1 MTQPNRLTDG
11 GRIDRTSP
19 VRFRFNGLTLDGY
32 HGDTLAAALLANDV
46 HLIARSFK
54 YHRPRGIVSAGA
66 EEPNALVQIGRGAAR
81 TDPNIRA
88 TQADLYEGME
98 AESQNCWPSVG
109 LDVSAVNDVLNPLFA
124 AGFYY
129 KTFMWPASFWKGY
142 EYVIRRAAGLGRS
155 PREDD
160 PDRYDQRYDFCDVLV
175 AGAGPA
181 GISAALA
188 AARTGARVILCDEQS
203 EPGGSL
209 LSEPADGITL
219 DGNPAADWVA
229 SAVAELASY
238 DTVTILPRTTCF
250 GYYQDNFLGLLERV
264 TDHMAPANRPVAM
277 PRQRLWKVR
286 ARRTVLATGAIERS
300 MVFHG
305 NDRPGVMLAASVRS
319 YINRYAVL
327 PGKRIVVFANNDG
340 AYRTALDADRAGA
353 DVTVVDI
360 RPRPRGALPNAARA
374 AGIEIVAGHAVTE
387 TKGRTKLKR
396 VAVMALSSD
405 GSGVTGPGPRWI
417 DTDILAVSGG
427 WNPAVHL
434 FSQARGTL
442 GFDPEHDTF
451 IPDRPGQGTA
461 SAGSC
466 AGTWTL
472 AGCLA
477 EGHRAGAQG
486 AIAAGIA
493 APAPPLSDPAVSDR
507 LAGEITPMRTI
518 WQLPNPRPAHR
529 VRAFVDQQNDV
540 TAKDLK
546 LAIREGFSSVEHVK
560 RYTTTGMGTDQG
572 KIGNVTALGIVAEAM
587 ASTIPDVGVTTFRPP
602 YTPVT
607 LGAIAGRS
615 VKALYD
621 PVRTTPIHE
630 WHAAKGAMFEN
641 VGQWKRAWYYPKP
654 GETMDAAVK
663 RECAAVRSSAGLL
676 DATTLGKI
684 DIQGRDAAEFLNRI
698 YTNGWLKLGVGRAR
712 YGLML
717 GEDGMV
723 KDDGVTTRL
732 ADDHFHMTTTTGGAA
747 TVLSWLEEWHQ
758 TEWPSLE
765 VFLTSVTEQWA
776 VMTLGGPKSRDIL
789 ARLCPDIDLS
799 AEAFPF
805 MTVRYGHVAGVPAR
819 VFRIS
824 FTGELSF
831 EINVPASYGLAVWTA
846 LMETGAEDGLT
857 PYGTESM
864 HVLRAEKGLIIVGQE
879 TDGTIT
885 PPDLGMDWISGKKA
899 ADYIGKRSLARTDTI
914 RPDRKHL
921 VGLLPTDRG
930 LVLEEGAHIVA
941 SPDLPAPPVP
951 MLGHVTSSYDSPNV
965 GGSFALALI
974 AGGRDMQGRTL
985 YAVAPD
991 GRTTIPV
998 TVTSPVFVDPE
1009 GERQHA

>member
-1 MTQPNRLTDG
+1 MTQRNRLADG
-11 GRIDRTSP
+11 GRIDRSAALS
-19 VRFRFNGLTLDGY
+19 FRFNGLTLEGY
-32 HGDTLAAALLANDV
+32 QGDTLASALLANNV
-46 HLIARSFK
+46 HLVGRSFK
-54 YHRPRGIVSAGA
+54 YHRPRGIFSAGA

-88 TQADLYEGME
+88 TQAELYDGLE
-98 AESQNCWPSVG
+98 AESQNCWPSVD
-109 LDVSAVNDVLNPLFA
+109 LDVNAVNDVLNSLFV

-129 KTFMWPASFWKGY
+129 KTFMWPASFWKVY

-155 PREDD
+155 PTAHD
-160 PDRYDQRYDFCDVLV
+160 PDHYDQRYDFCDLLV
-175 AGAGPA
+175 VGAGPSGLA
-181 GISAALA
+181 AALA
-188 AARTGARVILCDEQS
+188 AARTGARVILCDEQA
-203 EPGGSL
+203 ELGGTL
-209 LSEPADGITL
+209 LSEADGGPVI
-219 DGNPAADWVA
+219 DGHRADAWVTAAI
-229 SAVAELASY
+229 AELSALPS
-238 DTVTILPRTTCF
+238 VTILPRTTCF

-264 TDHMAPANRPVAM
+264 TDHLAPSDRNEAA
-277 PRQRLWKVR
+277 PRQRFWKVR
-286 ARRTVLATGAIERS
+286 ARQTVLATGAIERS

-305 NDRPGVMLAASVRS
+305 NDRPGIMLAGALRS

-327 PGKRIVVFANNDG
+327 PGRRIVVFANNDG
-340 AYRTALDADRAGA
+340 AYRTAIDAHRVGGE
-353 DVTVVDI
+353 VTVVDI
-360 RPRPRGALPNAARA
+360 RPGPKGPLPDAARA
-374 AGIEIVAGHAVTE
+374 AGIEIIAGHTVTE
-387 TKGRTKLKR
+387 TKGRARIRR
-396 VAVMALSSD
+396 VGLMAMTPD
-405 GSGVTGPGPRWI
+405 GSGVKGTARKWLEA
-417 DTDILAVSGG
+417 DILAVSGG

-434 FSQARGTL
+434 FSQSRGTL
-442 GFDPEHDTF
+442 GFDSNRDT
-451 IPDRPGQGTA
+451 IVPQHPTQATA
-461 SAGSC
+461 CAGAS

-472 AGCLA
+472 AGCLEDGA
-477 EGHRAGAQG
+477 RQGAQ
-486 AIAAGIA
+486 AATAAGFA
-493 APAPPLSDPAVSDR
+493 ASFAPAPIVEGDEADESPL
-507 LAGEITPMRTI
+507 RTI
-518 WQLPNPRPAHR
+518 WQLPNPRPDHK

-572 KIGNVTALGIVAEAM
+572 KIGNVTALGIVAESM
-587 ASTIPDVGVTTFRPP
+587 ASTIPDIGVTTFRPP

-621 PVRTTPIHE
+621 PVRTTPMHE
-630 WHAAKGAMFEN
+630 WHDANGAMFEN

-654 GETMDAAVK
+654 GETMRDAVK
-663 RECAAVRSSAGLL
+663 RECAAVRSHAGLL

-698 YTNGWLKLGVGRAR
+698 YTNGWLKLGVGCAR
-712 YGLML
+712 YGVML

-732 ADDHFHMTTTTGGAA
+732 ADNHFHMTTTTGGAA
-747 TVLSWLEEWHQ
+747 TIMSWLEEWHQ

-776 VMTLGGPKSRDIL
+776 VMTLGGPKSREIL
-789 ARLCPDIDLS
+789 SRLCTDIDLS
-799 AEAFPF
+799 ADAFPF
-805 MTVRYGHVAGVPAR
+805 MTVRNGHVADVPAR
-819 VFRIS
+819 IFRIS

-831 EINVPASYGLAVWTA
+831 EINVPASYGLHVWSA
-846 LMETGAEDGLT
+846 LMKTGAQDGLT

-885 PPDLGMDWISGKKA
+885 PPDLGMDWISGKKKS
-899 ADYIGKRSLARTDTI
+899 DYIGKRSLVRADTI

-921 VGLLPTDRG
+921 VGLLPKDRT
-930 LVLEEGAHIVA
+930 LVLEEGAQIVESA
-941 SPDLPAPPVP
+941 SLPEPPVP

-974 AGGRDMQGRTL
+974 AGGRDMHGRTL

-998 TVTSPVFVDPE
+998 TVSSPVFVDPE
-1009 GERQHA
+1009 GVRQHA